1 MLVEIEGPMAVGA
14 VKSQQAVRSMRA
26 SEQLKWDNV
35 MAEATAHLVCAYN
48 NIEVM
53 TQSPNPYGLLPSFDL
68 IVHGLFLALVSID
81 ECCQVAWER
90 P

>member
-1 MLVEIEGPMAVGA
+1 MLVEAVGTVA
-14 VKSQQAVRSMRA
+14 TDGDESPQVVMSTRA
-26 SEQLKWDNV
+26 SEQLKWDHV
-35 MAEATAHLVCAYN
+35 MAEVTAHLVCAYN
-48 NIEVM
+48 NIEVI
-53 TQSPNPYGLLPSFDL
+53 TQSPNLYRLLPSFDL